1 MCKGVIVRE
10 VKVLSN
16 SAYWY
21 TAMSLVNTTDLMLY
35 ADNVGLSTEMKNVV
49 MFLLKFKTHFLSS
62 FVFLVIKNM

>member
-35 ADNVGLSTEMKNVV
+35 ADNVGLSTEMKNV
-49 MFLLKFKTHFLSS
+49 FY
-62 FVFLVIKNM
+62 VFIEV